1 MARIG
6 TTKYKSNLQEKRVA
20 KDLQAKT
27 VIASGAIWSAKADV
41 RNDMILCECKVT
53 DKPFYSLTMQ
63 VWSKVEK
70 EAIKDGLRI
79 PLMCVELN
87 GGKDKFAVFKEKDF
101 RHLYNR
107 YFDLYVGDTQWC
119 DKKSF
124 RVVSPARVIMSLF
137 NDKGE
142 TLILNV
148 CTWEDFLYMI
158 KGGIRSGT

>member
-1 MARIG
+1 MAKLG

-20 KDLQAKT
+20 KDLHAKT
-27 VIASGAIWSAKADV
+27 VVASGAIWSAKADV
-41 RNDMILCECKVT
+41 RNDLFLCECKTT

-63 VWSKVEK
+63 VWDKVEK
-70 EAIKDGLRI
+70 EAVKDGLRV
-79 PLMCVELN
+79 PLMCIELN

-101 RHLYNR
+101 MHLCIR
-107 YFDLYVGDTQWC
+107 YSDLCVGDTQWC

-124 RVVSPARVIMSLF
+124 RVVSPARMIMSRF
-137 NDKGE
+137 TNRRGVPV
-142 TLILNV
+142 LIV